1 MNTLQVKCYLFPQN
15 VSINAN
21 SICSA
26 NEIRRFALNG
36 NSNLYEQLVDK
47 IQSAYGELL
56 PNKSEIKTYWQD
68 EENELVGFS
77 TDSEMQYACDL
88 LSAIK
93 ASKPYEGNLGAVFK
107 VYVSRKVNKEE
118 KPNSEEKPLHF
129 GVTCDGCNG
138 KIYGNRFKCN
148 ECPDYDLCEPCE
160 EKKLHTEHTKTKIS
174 VPARARCP
182 YAGRNRAFHARHN
195 QNCSNPANLS
205 FQQQLSN
212 IIPQITNNIPLVNS
226 PDQLRNFGEYL
237 KRFLDPIGIDVDYY
251 IDGQRRS
258 SDKPEE
264 KPKTE
269 GDKNKE
275 SKSTPVPDTND
286 LLTSS
291 RLDEPMNEKEKT
303 PEILIPTTS
312 SESSSQSST
321 ASAQASAPS
330 KYELIDFKSSPFE
343 SAANALKNVIEKNK
357 QSEKKEEAK
366 DEGDFNLVD
375 IEKELKIIN
384 AIEQLKSMGYTDDGG
399 WLTRLVTA
407 KDANINAVLDAIS
420 PSKY

>member
-1 MNTLQVKCYLFPQN
+1 M
-15 VSINAN
+15 
-21 SICSA
+21 
-26 NEIRRFALNG
+26 
-36 NSNLYEQLVDK
+36 
-47 IQSAYGELL
+47 
-56 PNKSEIKTYWQD
+56 
-68 EENELVGFS
+68 
-77 TDSEMQYACDL
+77 
-88 LSAIK
+88 
-93 ASKPYEGNLGAVFK
+93 
-107 VYVSRKVNKEE
+107 
-118 KPNSEEKPLHF
+118 
-129 GVTCDGCNG
+129 
-138 KIYGNRFKCN
+138 
-148 ECPDYDLCEPCE
+148 
-160 EKKLHTEHTKTKIS
+160 
-174 VPARARCP
+174 
-182 YAGRNRAFHARHN
+182 
-195 QNCSNPANLS
+195 
-205 FQQQLSN
+205 
-212 IIPQITNNIPLVNS
+212 VNS

-258 SDKPEE
+258 SNKPEE

-269 GDKNKE
+269 AEKNKE

-303 PEILIPTTS
+303 PEILVPTTS
-312 SESSSQSST
+312 SESSST

-330 KYELIDFKSSPFE
+330 KDELIDLKSSPFE

-366 DEGDFNLVD
+366 DESDFNLVD
-375 IEKELKIIN
+375 IEKELKIIR